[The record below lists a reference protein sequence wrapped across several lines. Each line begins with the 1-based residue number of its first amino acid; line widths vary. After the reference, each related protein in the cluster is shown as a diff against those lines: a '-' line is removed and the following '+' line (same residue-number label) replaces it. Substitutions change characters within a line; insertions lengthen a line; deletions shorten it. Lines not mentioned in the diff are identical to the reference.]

1 MDSEFSDD
9 KTMAERPDGENAITA
24 VSDEMSKMRAVQEIQ
39 AALVIG
45 KKFPRDEISA
55 EQNIL
60 TACKRFGL
68 AEKATYSYPRAGQKI
83 SGPSIRLAEVLAMSW
98 GNLKY
103 GFREL
108 EQIKGA
114 SIIEAFCWDVQTNT
128 HVSRQFTVHHFMQL
142 KEGRKKILTDPRDIY
157 EMCANYAQRRV
168 RAAILEL
175 IPGDVVEKALRQ
187 CRATLEVGEKAEP
200 LIDRIK
206 RVVNAF
212 GSLSVTKEMLEKRLG
227 HGAETINVAEI
238 ADLQEIYNSI
248 KDGQSKREDWFALRI
263 ESSDEALDELNKKL
277 GAKE

>member
-1 MDSEFSDD
+1 MDTEFSDD
-9 KTMAERPDGENAITA
+9 KTLVERDGGENAITA
-24 VSDEMSKMRAVQEIQ
+24 VSDEMSKTRAVQEIQ

-45 KKFPRDEISA
+45 KKFPRDEIAS

-60 TACKRFGL
+60 TACKRFSL
-68 AEKATYSYPRAGQKI
+68 ATVSTYSYPRGGQKI
-83 SGPSIRLAEVLAMSW
+83 TGPSIRLAEVLAMNW

-142 KEGRKKILTDPRDIY
+142 KNGQKKILTDPRDIY

-187 CRATLEVGEKAEP
+187 CRATLEAGEKSEP

-212 GSLSVTKEMLEKRLG
+212 GSLSVSKEMLEKRLG
-227 HGAETINVAEI
+227 HPADSINVAEI
-238 ADLQEIYNSI
+238 ADLQEIYNSL
-248 KDGQSKREDWFALRI
+248 KDGQSKREDWFSFKSEI
-263 ESSDEALDELNKKL
+263 QSEATAALNKEL
-277 GAKE
+277 GAE